1 MFIKMLTNLRRRIDE
16 HRENFNKEIE
26 TIRKYRT
33 EATE

>member
-16 HRENFNKEIE
+16 PRENFNKEIE
-26 TIRKYRT
+26 AIRKYRT